1 MSEDSPTI
9 TSAELMAL
17 IQGNAN
23 QLANLTEAVA
33 NLTAASA
40 SSATGASSGSSPTS
54 SSAPSFALAPGLA
67 QPGALLDYTTKYG
80 SNQWTQGT
88 ASLST
93 HVDLKTGVT
102 EVFRSEL
109 NQRSNNQGW
118 QALFKFQDSEGATIH
133 LIDHYGRIDLDQV
146 KAQTADLVGVG
157 SNVKTRKAQ
166 DNAQACQCLFNSL
179 TVSAKALVLTH
190 RDDYIVTTANADGDQ
205 ETFTVAARMLKVIM
219 NIITVDSRATER
231 QLRANMRNLPAVM
244 RQCNYDIELF
254 QKYVKENL
262 SQLDSRGAKVEDEI
276 QLLFEGYKAAG
287 DVTFVKHMQTLQES
301 HDNNWNG
308 LGAMTAQKLN
318 AMALDKYKI
327 LKKVWR
333 KQVVGSA
340 EQQIVAMNAE
350 IGRLRDESSRLK
362 GQLKLKSKTNPNNKK
377 QGKTKNKKSNTN
389 KSKQKQEEIARKTP
403 PKDGEPLTKT
413 VKGKVLN
420 WCPHH
425 MAWVAH
431 LPEDCKLGKQ
441 RMAEQLQAQSATTS
455 EGANVASSSTTQ
467 ALDYLAAVATSA
479 ARDE

>member
-1 MSEDSPTI
+1 MTEDSPST
-9 TSAELMAL
+9 TTADLMAL
-17 IQGNAN
+17 IQANAT
-23 QLANLTEAVA
+23 QLASLTEAVA
-33 NLTAASA
+33 NLA
-40 SSATGASSGSSPTS
+40 ASSGSSPTS

-88 ASLST
+88 ARLST

-109 NQRSNNQGW
+109 NQRASNQGW
-118 QALFKFQDSEGATIH
+118 RALFKLQDSEGATIH
-133 LIDHYGRIDLDQV
+133 LIDHYGRVDLDQV

-157 SNVKTRKAQ
+157 ANVKTRKAQ

-244 RQCNYDIELF
+244 RQCKYDLELF
-254 QKYVKENL
+254 QTYVKENL
-262 SQLDSRGAKVEDEI
+262 SQLDSRGVKVEDEL

-287 DVTFVKHMQTLQES
+287 DAEFVKHMQTLQDG
-301 HDNNWNG
+301 HDYNWNG
-308 LGAMTAQKLN
+308 LGTMTAQRLN
-318 AMALDKYKI
+318 AMALDKYKL

-333 KQVVGSA
+333 KEVVGSA

-350 IGRLRDESSRLK
+350 IGRLRDESARLK
-362 GQLKLKSKTNPNNKK
+362 GQLKLKGKANSKGKK
-377 QGKTKNKKSNTN
+377 KGKTKNKKSTSN
-389 KSKQKQEEIARKTP
+389 KSKQKEVEAYRKVP
-403 PKDGEPLTKT
+403 PKDGEPLTKV
-413 VKGKVLN
+413 VKGKTVN
-420 WCPHH
+420 WCEHH
-425 MAWVAH
+425 MAWGAH
-431 LPEDCKLGKQ
+431 KPEDCELGKQ